1 MENGNSLRNS
11 FIFVEVSVYKVKFE
25 VILDRLWNFFNEYID
40 FDRVERLIWYG
51 LVRVVCSYMFGNV

>member
-40 FDRVERLIWYG
+40 FDRVERLI
-51 LVRVVCSYMFGNV
+51 